1 MQKEINNF
9 LKQFEHKDMFQMIE
23 QAIKKMHWLQH
34 LEGII
39 QVEERKMKKC
49 EDNWKRWGN
58 WRDIKIK
65 ENQRNQ
71 NQNNVVRVTQAHEL
85 LANTF

>member
-39 QVEERKMKKC
+39 QVEEKEDEKM
-49 EDNWKRWGN
+49 
-58 WRDIKIK
+58 WR
-65 ENQRNQ
+65 
-71 NQNNVVRVTQAHEL
+71 
-85 LANTF
+85 

>member
-1 MQKEINNF
+1 MELAQEIEQTMQKEINNF

-39 QVEERKMKKC
+39 QVEEKEDEKM
-49 EDNWKRWGN
+49 
-58 WRDIKIK
+58 WR
-65 ENQRNQ
+65 
-71 NQNNVVRVTQAHEL
+71 
-85 LANTF
+85 